1 MRSSF
6 VNFERLLA
14 KFGSRRHQLPE
25 HSLVSVQTVFRFFE
39 GEVHL
44 EVVHHGVRN
53 FFATV
58 SRKAVA
64 YLAVSRSEL

>member
-1 MRSSF
+1 
-6 VNFERLLA
+6 
-14 KFGSRRHQLPE
+14 
-25 HSLVSVQTVFRFFE
+25 VSVQTVFRFFE

-58 SRKAVA
+58 SREAVA